1 MTEEETIL
9 DGVSYISSKRAS
21 ELTDYSQDYI
31 GQLARSG
38 QIEARRIGGLWFV
51 NLDSLKSHKSEP
63 NAPKVAVGLAS
74 KQPADPDTFVAF
86 DGKSYISASR
96 ASKMSGYNQDYIGQ
110 LSRSGQILS
119 RLVGNR
125 WYVDQQS
132 LLAHKEEKDALLAAV
147 QRDAVGI
154 HIETRTPTPESAV
167 ATMDYF
173 PESADLLPNLAE
185 KTLKNVSREPIY
197 QHDDHAEQ
205 GTSRDEHVRIPI
217 HASDHKASRN
227 ALVLRTPL
235 IKRPRASR
243 PALPALIGL
252 GASALTIVIVF
263 SLGYSSL
270 KSQSTYASARSGGS
284 SLSAAADTG
293 FEGFLTRFED
303 FLVPELS
310 YRRTD

>member
-9 DGVSYISSKRAS
+9 DGISYISSKRAS
-21 ELTDYSQDYI
+21 ELTGYSQDYI
-31 GQLARSG
+31 GQLSRSG

-51 NLDSLKSHKSEP
+51 NIESLRSHKSEP
-63 NAPKVAVGLAS
+63 NAPKDPSAVSGKS
-74 KQPADPDTFVAF
+74 PTDPDTFVAF

-96 ASKMSGYNQDYIGQ
+96 ASKLSGYNQDYIGQ

-132 LLAHKEEKDALLAAV
+132 LLDHKAQKDALLAAV
-147 QRDAVGI
+147 QRESVGI
-154 HIETRTPTPESAV
+154 AIAHQPAQVTPA
-167 ATMDYF
+167 ATMNYF
-173 PESADLLPNLAE
+173 LETGDLLPKLSE
-185 KTLKNVSREPIY
+185 KTRENVSRTPIPDVSG
-197 QHDDHAEQ
+197 QQIDRKQE
-205 GTSRDEHVRIPI
+205 TNRIPI
-217 HASDHKASRN
+217 RTEASGNVPMGR

-235 IKRPRASR
+235 VPRKRVVQSS
-243 PALPALIGL
+243 LPALIGL

-270 KSQSTYASARSGGS
+270 KSQSIYASGPARASMPAAVS
-284 SLSAAADTG
+284 SALEA
-293 FEGFLTRFED
+293 FITRFED
-303 FLVPELS
+303 MVVPQLA